1 MSATRTQLTIEKSE
15 ARGRRGMA
23 ATKHAAASA
32 VGVEVLAA
40 GGSAADAAVAA
51 AFAVGVVE
59 PWMSGIGGGGFA
71 VVLTPDHAEAVAFP
85 MRSGSGAT
93 PDRYPRDGRT
103 NVSAFLW
110 DGVEDDANLHG
121 YRAMS
126 VPGAVAGLG
135 LLHERH
141 GRLPWRD
148 LVRPAVQLAREGFE
162 LSWYDTALMALFAA
176 AAQRH
181 PELQRRF
188 YPNGQPPQS
197 NHFEAQRIR
206 QPELA
211 ATLEAV
217 AEGGPEAFY
226 QGDIAAAIA
235 AACAANDGVIARAD
249 LAAYRARVTPP
260 LSSAYRGVEVLTP
273 GPGGAGPTT
282 LETLNIYER
291 AAAPDMDHADPER
304 LHAYLWS
311 SRLAVADRV
320 RFMADPERANAP
332 WDALVSKAYAATRAA
347 QIDATAPPE
356 DLAAGDAW
364 AYQAPDRALDCL
376 IIFTQFVGS
385 VLLLDT
391 QNAFAQLQSE
401 FGQSLLERKPEIPE
415 TDSAEL
421 TIDSHFSNT
430 FNNHIEFGL
439 SVDPYTSGLAGE
451 EDSQLEGMINRFGV
465 NLLGDLPITDK
476 LRLKLQYAPQVE
488 NYTGADGKLN
498 EFDAFSDVFS
508 TEVSFQPVANLPPL
522 VTSHQL
528 QRFVRSSNVYNN
540 TDRQFGLRF
549 GRVLEYN
556 LRLHRFDDEDSRRE
570 DFLLVGSTNHRMTA
584 RLQFGILKQILGKLE
599 YGIERSSYQTNLNN
613 LILGITGLDDN
624 ERRNDWRHIGSTK
637 LIQVAMD
644 RLVFQEEVNLF
655 LNRSNVDFFNFV
667 STEVAASSF
676 YRFET
681 GRWLRLRFSR
691 LWVLFEGRQ
700 IPDEI
705 GNILED
711 APNRRDTQIGAN
723 VQLNWELNP
732 YLTLN
737 ADYQVTQNR
746 TNEVDPLLD
755 FLNYTQTIAT
765 VTLRGQY

>member
-1 MSATRTQLTIEKSE
+1 MKKTS
-15 ARGRRGMA
+15 
-23 ATKHAAASA
+23 
-32 VGVEVLAA
+32 
-40 GGSAADAAVAA
+40 
-51 AFAVGVVE
+51 
-59 PWMSGIGGGGFA
+59 
-71 VVLTPDHAEAVAFP
+71 
-85 MRSGSGAT
+85 
-93 PDRYPRDGRT
+93 
-103 NVSAFLW
+103 
-110 DGVEDDANLHG
+110 
-121 YRAMS
+121 
-126 VPGAVAGLG
+126 
-135 LLHERH
+135 
-141 GRLPWRD
+141 
-148 LVRPAVQLAREGFE
+148 
-162 LSWYDTALMALFAA
+162 
-176 AAQRH
+176 
-181 PELQRRF
+181 
-188 YPNGQPPQS
+188 
-197 NHFEAQRIR
+197 HFFWI
-206 QPELA
+206 
-211 ATLEAV
+211 
-217 AEGGPEAFY
+217 
-226 QGDIAAAIA
+226 
-235 AACAANDGVIARAD
+235 
-249 LAAYRARVTPP
+249 
-260 LSSAYRGVEVLTP
+260 
-273 GPGGAGPTT
+273 
-282 LETLNIYER
+282 
-291 AAAPDMDHADPER
+291 
-304 LHAYLWS
+304 
-311 SRLAVADRV
+311 
-320 RFMADPERANAP
+320 
-332 WDALVSKAYAATRAA
+332 
-347 QIDATAPPE
+347 
-356 DLAAGDAW
+356 
-364 AYQAPDRALDCL
+364 CL
-376 IIFTQFVGS
+376 IISTQFVGS
-385 VLLLDT
+385 VLLPHP
-391 QNAFAQLQSE
+391 QNAFAQLQTE
-401 FGQSLLERKPEIPE
+401 FGQSLLDRKPETSE

-421 TIDSHFSNT
+421 TIDSYFSNT

-498 EFDAFSDVFS
+498 EFDAFSDVFL

-528 QRFVRSSNVYNN
+528 QRLVRSSNVYNN
-540 TDRQFGLRF
+540 TERQFGLRF

-570 DFLLVGSTNHRMTA
+570 DFLLVGSTNHKMTA

-624 ERRNDWRHIGSTK
+624 ERRNDWRHIGSAK

-644 RLVFQEEVNLF
+644 RFVFQEEVNLF

-676 YRFET
+676 YRFEM

>member
-1 MSATRTQLTIEKSE
+1 MKKIS
-15 ARGRRGMA
+15 
-23 ATKHAAASA
+23 
-32 VGVEVLAA
+32 
-40 GGSAADAAVAA
+40 
-51 AFAVGVVE
+51 
-59 PWMSGIGGGGFA
+59 
-71 VVLTPDHAEAVAFP
+71 
-85 MRSGSGAT
+85 
-93 PDRYPRDGRT
+93 
-103 NVSAFLW
+103 
-110 DGVEDDANLHG
+110 
-121 YRAMS
+121 
-126 VPGAVAGLG
+126 
-135 LLHERH
+135 
-141 GRLPWRD
+141 
-148 LVRPAVQLAREGFE
+148 
-162 LSWYDTALMALFAA
+162 
-176 AAQRH
+176 
-181 PELQRRF
+181 
-188 YPNGQPPQS
+188 
-197 NHFEAQRIR
+197 HFFWI
-206 QPELA
+206 
-211 ATLEAV
+211 
-217 AEGGPEAFY
+217 
-226 QGDIAAAIA
+226 
-235 AACAANDGVIARAD
+235 
-249 LAAYRARVTPP
+249 
-260 LSSAYRGVEVLTP
+260 
-273 GPGGAGPTT
+273 
-282 LETLNIYER
+282 
-291 AAAPDMDHADPER
+291 
-304 LHAYLWS
+304 
-311 SRLAVADRV
+311 
-320 RFMADPERANAP
+320 
-332 WDALVSKAYAATRAA
+332 
-347 QIDATAPPE
+347 
-356 DLAAGDAW
+356 
-364 AYQAPDRALDCL
+364 CL

-401 FGQSLLERKPEIPE
+401 FGQSLLERKPETPE
-415 TDSAEL
+415 TDPAEL

-476 LRLKLQYAPQVE
+476 LRLKLQYAPHVE

-570 DFLLVGSTNHRMTA
+570 DFLLVGSTNHKMTA

-599 YGIERSSYQTNLNN
+599 YGIERSRYQTNLNN

-705 GNILED
+705 GNILEN